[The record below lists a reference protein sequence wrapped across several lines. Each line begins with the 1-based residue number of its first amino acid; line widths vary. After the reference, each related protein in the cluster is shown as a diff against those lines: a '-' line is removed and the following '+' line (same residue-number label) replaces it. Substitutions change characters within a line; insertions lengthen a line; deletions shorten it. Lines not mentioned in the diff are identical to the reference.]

1 MTTYNDPS
9 KFGVQPP
16 TTSALPGGSVYTAAQ
31 QNQTDAV
38 AKQVSLTSKSGGK
51 NKRGGAVQ
59 LTPMKVPYPQSN
71 GTTNVNDINYN
82 QQVKGMQGSENAKY
96 DTAWKTGGK
105 RSHSRKR
112 SHNHS
117 PRRKRTQKKNRRRP
131 HSSKRRPNTRKHR

>member
-16 TTSALPGGSVYTAAQ
+16 TTSSLPGGSVYKAAQ
-31 QNQTDAV
+31 QNQDDAV
-38 AKQVSLTSKSGGK
+38 AKQVSLTNKNGGKNKSGGK

-71 GTTNVNDINYN
+71 GTTDVNDINYN

-96 DTAWKTGGK
+96 DTAWKSGGK
-105 RSHSRKR
+105 GRRSKG
-112 SHNHS
+112 
-117 PRRKRTQKKNRRRP
+117 RTQKKNRRKI
-131 HSSKRRPNTRKHR
+131 HSRKRRPNTRKHR